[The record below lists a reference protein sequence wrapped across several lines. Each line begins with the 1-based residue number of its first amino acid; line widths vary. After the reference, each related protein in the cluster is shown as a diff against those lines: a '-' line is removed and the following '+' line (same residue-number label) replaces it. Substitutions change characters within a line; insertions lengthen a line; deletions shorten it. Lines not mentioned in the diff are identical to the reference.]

1 MQDAVEGRV
10 WTMVKRSINVEGMR
24 AVTSEQLELR
34 AHNLMKGGE
43 RLKAISHTVRDTRSV
58 DPQYLERILSIWK
71 ELILGK

>member
-34 AHNLMKGGE
+34 AHNLMKGV
-43 RLKAISHTVRDTRSV
+43 SD
-58 DPQYLERILSIWK
+58 
-71 ELILGK
+71 